1 MTVND
6 FGDKLG
12 PQGALGETQHS
23 KCNESWQLLTGAFIV
38 VIGMFLLFP
47 TQKTL

>member
-1 MTVND
+1 MIHLEVPSQLSSARNGLDLTVND

-23 KCNESWQLLTGAFIV
+23 KCNES
-38 VIGMFLLFP
+38 
-47 TQKTL
+47 